1 MDQERRLSVTG
12 PNLAGRANPNQENPM
27 STQDKL
33 QREIDRFIAST
44 PISRQKQADAEDY
57 LPGGSSRG
65 TAYFGPYPHFIERGE
80 GHYIYDA
87 DGNRLLDFMINATS
101 LILGHAHPDVTRAI
115 QEQAAR
121 GTAFAGPTDP
131 QVRMAKILTERV
143 PSLDLVRFTN
153 SGTEGTMMAI
163 RAARAF
169 TGKEKIAKFEGGY
182 HGAHEY
188 VSVSVRPPLEK
199 LDPSGPTPI
208 PGHPGL
214 PQSILDQVIVLPY
227 NDLDWC
233 ERVLRENAHEL
244 SCLIMEPVVS
254 SFGYLPGDLDFLQ
267 GIRDLTTELDIV
279 LIYDEVQSFR
289 IAPGGA
295 QEALGVVPD
304 MTAFGKIIGGGTP
317 VGAFGG
323 RAEIMEMFDPTK
335 GAQIAH
341 AGTFNANPVTMAAG
355 EVVMNHLTPDVYDR
369 MNAIG
374 GELRAKL
381 RAVFDEFEVPAQ
393 ITGIG
398 SLFGIHFTSEEIR
411 DYRTVVRADQTMR
424 TALFTGLLNEGVLTM
439 AATAGAMNS
448 LTTDSEID
456 TLVDATRRVIQR
468 VR

>member
-1 MDQERRLSVTG
+1 
-12 PNLAGRANPNQENPM
+12 M
-27 STQDKL
+27 STPDKL
-33 QREIDRFIAST
+33 QQEIDRFVQST
-44 PISRQKQADAEDY
+44 PTSQSKQAEAEKY

-65 TAYFGPYPHFIERGE
+65 TAFFDPYPHFIERGE

-101 LILGHAHPDVTRAI
+101 LILGHAHPDVTGAI

-121 GTAFAGPTDP
+121 GTAFTGPTDP
-131 QVRMAKILTERV
+131 QVRLAKILTERV
-143 PSLDLVRFTN
+143 PSLDLIRFTN

-163 RAARAF
+163 RAARAY
-169 TGKEKIAKFEGGY
+169 TGRQKIAKFEGGY

-208 PGHPGL
+208 AEHPGL
-214 PQSILDQVIVLPY
+214 PDSILEQVIVLPY

-233 ERVLRENAHEL
+233 ERVLRENASEL
-244 SCLIMEPVVS
+244 ACLIMEPVVS
-254 SFGYLPGDLDFLQ
+254 SFGYLPGDVEFLR
-267 GIRDLTTELDIV
+267 GLRDLTTELGIV

-295 QEALGVVPD
+295 QETLGVIPD

-323 RAEIMEMFDPTK
+323 RADIMELFDPTS
-335 GAQIAH
+335 GAAIPH

-355 EVVMNHLTPDVYDR
+355 EVVMNHLTPEVYVR
-369 MNAIG
+369 MNALG

-381 RAVFDEFEVPAQ
+381 SAVFDEFEVPAQ
-393 ITGIG
+393 VTGIG

-411 DYRTVVRADQTMR
+411 DYRSVVQSDQTMR
-424 TALFTGLLNEGVLTM
+424 KALFTGLLNEGILLQTG
-439 AATAGAMNS
+439 TAGAMNS
-448 LTTDSEID
+448 LTTTRDIDS
-456 TLVDATRRVIQR
+456 LVDATRRVVER

>member
-1 MDQERRLSVTG
+1 
-12 PNLAGRANPNQENPM
+12 M
-27 STQDKL
+27 STQVKL
-33 QREIDRFIAST
+33 QQEIDRFVQST
-44 PISRQKQADAEDY
+44 PVSQSKQAEAQKY

-65 TAYFGPYPHFIERGE
+65 TAFFDPYPHFIERGE

-101 LILGHAHPDVTRAI
+101 LILGHAHPDVTAAI

-121 GTAFAGPTDP
+121 GAAFTGPTDP
-131 QVRMAKILTERV
+131 QVRLAKILTERV
-143 PSLDLVRFTN
+143 PSLDLIRFTN

-163 RAARAF
+163 RAARAY
-169 TGKEKIAKFEGGY
+169 TGRQKIAKFEGGY

-188 VSVSVRPPLEK
+188 VSVSVRPPAEK

-208 PGHPGL
+208 AEHPGL
-214 PQSILDQVIVLPY
+214 PDSILEQVIVLPY

-233 ERVLRENAHEL
+233 ERVLRENASEVA
-244 SCLIMEPVVS
+244 CLIMEPVVS
-254 SFGYLPGDLDFLQ
+254 SFGYLPGDIEFLQ
-267 GIRDLTTELDIV
+267 GLRDLTTELGIV

-295 QEALGVVPD
+295 QETLGVVPD
-304 MTAFGKIIGGGTP
+304 MTSFGKIIGGGTP

-323 RAEIMEMFDPTK
+323 RADIMELFDPTS
-335 GAQIAH
+335 GAAIPH

-355 EVVMNHLTPDVYDR
+355 EVVMNHLTPEVYDQ
-369 MNAIG
+369 MNALG

-393 ITGIG
+393 VTGIG

-411 DYRTVVRADQTMR
+411 DYRSVVNSDQTMR
-424 TALFTGLLNEGVLTM
+424 KALFTGLLNEGILLQTG
-439 AATAGAMNS
+439 AAGAMNS
-448 LTTDSEID
+448 LTATDDID
-456 TLVDATRRVIQR
+456 TLVDATRSVVER

>member
-1 MDQERRLSVTG
+1 MPTTEQ
-12 PNLAGRANPNQENPM
+12 
-27 STQDKL
+27 KL
-33 QREIDRFIAST
+33 QREIDQFIASA
-44 PISRQKQADAEDY
+44 PISRRKQADAEKY

-65 TAYFGPYPHFIERGE
+65 TAYFDPFPHFIERGE
-80 GHYIYDA
+80 GHYLYDA
-87 DGNRLLDFMINATS
+87 DGNKLLDFMINATS

-121 GTAFAGPTDP
+121 GTAFTGPTDP
-131 QVRMAKILTERV
+131 QVRMAKILTDRV
-143 PSLDLVRFTN
+143 PSADLVRFTN

-169 TGKEKIAKFEGGY
+169 TRREKIAKFEGGY

-188 VSVSVRPPLEK
+188 VSVSVRPPAEK

-208 PGHPGL
+208 PEHPGL

-233 ERVLRENAHEL
+233 ERVLRENASEIA
-244 SCLIMEPVVS
+244 CLIMEPVMS
-254 SFGYLPGDLDFLQ
+254 SFGYLPGDVDFLR
-267 GIRDLTTELDIV
+267 GLRELTTELGII

-304 MTAFGKIIGGGTP
+304 MTSFGKIIGGGTP

-323 RAEIMEMFDPTK
+323 RADIMELFDPTC
-335 GAQIAH
+335 GAAIAH

-355 EVVMNHLTPDVYDR
+355 EVVMNHLTPEVYDR
-369 MNAIG
+369 MNALG
-374 GELRAKL
+374 DETRAKL
-381 RAVFDEFEVPAQ
+381 SAVFDEFEVDAQ

-398 SLFGIHFTSEEIR
+398 SLFGIHFTAEEIT
-411 DYRTVVRADQTMR
+411 DYRSVVRGDGTMR
-424 TALFTGLLNEGVLTM
+424 RALFTGLLNEGVLLQTG
-439 AATAGAMNS
+439 TAGAMNS
-448 LTTDSEID
+448 LTAGAEID
-456 TLVDATRRVIQR
+456 ALVDATRRVIER